1 MTTRG
6 VSFFESP
13 IRCDVHST
21 RTSQVHAASSSSG
34 INVTIARIPSNG
46 RGKKR
51 KADEQVEA
59 GAVNRKKDPKYVA

>member
-1 MTTRG
+1 
-6 VSFFESP
+6 
-13 IRCDVHST
+13 
-21 RTSQVHAASSSSG
+21 VHAASSSSG